1 MFLDFYKLRDQPFG
15 VTPDPRYL
23 YFSPGHR
30 EALASLFYGIET
42 GRGFL
47 SLVAEPGMGKT
58 TLLFQLL
65 QRWKGYVHSAFLF
78 QTQCDSRD
86 LIRYLLDDLGLK
98 SNGGED
104 IVRMHS
110 ELNEFLYRETKAG
123 RRVVVF
129 IDEAQNLSDTVL
141 ETVRLL
147 SDFEAP
153 DQKLLQI
160 ILAGQP
166 ELARRLSRPGLAQ
179 LHQRIAIQAR
189 LDALPVGEVVRY
201 VQHRL
206 QVAGYEGPDL
216 FTSGA
221 LELIADRSH
230 GIPRLINNICFNALS
245 LGCAM
250 QYRQI
255 DEATIKEAATDLSS
269 IDFPIHRPM
278 TPQRKA
284 ARAVSRELRP
294 SLKSLYIRIRGKFLE
309 RRVFQTMVLLLALC
323 SLGVYWGT
331 RTRPATAQPSTL
343 HTLNSASS
351 AASPSLGAPSDRR
364 VASTSDVLPSPANPR
379 AVAEKASVQSFAYVI
394 QPKDTL
400 RDLCV
405 SMLGR
410 YDSDVLSEIRELNPN
425 LRNPDHLDVGQ
436 EIRLPVSATK

>member
-1 MFLDFYKLRDQPFG
+1 MFLDFYKLREQPFG

-47 SLVAEPGMGKT
+47 SLIAEPGMGKT

-78 QTQCDSRD
+78 QTQCDSRE

-98 SNGGED
+98 IDGED

-110 ELNEFLYRETKAG
+110 ELNDFLYRETKAG

-129 IDEAQNLSDTVL
+129 IDEAQNLSDSVL

-153 DQKLLQI
+153 DKKLLQI

-166 ELARRLSRPGLAQ
+166 ELSERLSRPGLAQ
-179 LHQRIAIQAR
+179 LRQRIAIPAR
-189 LDALPVGEVVRY
+189 LEALPPGEVVRY
-201 VQHRL
+201 IHHRL

-216 FTSGA
+216 FTPAA
-221 LELIADRSH
+221 LDLIAQSSR

-250 QYRQI
+250 QKAEI
-255 DEATIKEAATDLSS
+255 DAGVVKEATEELSLGPSVPKGMSPKPQAARIATTNLRSSVEAGFNWIQRSLFGRRLISMGLLVLAIGSLGILMGKRTRSATLQLSVSSGLHSTSAARSQGPEPREEQRLAGPVTGQVSAETHQVAAGDSS
-269 IDFPIHRPM
+269 I
-278 TPQRKA
+278 K
-284 ARAVSRELRP
+284 
-294 SLKSLYIRIRGKFLE
+294 
-309 RRVFQTMVLLLALC
+309 
-323 SLGVYWGT
+323 
-331 RTRPATAQPSTL
+331 
-343 HTLNSASS
+343 
-351 AASPSLGAPSDRR
+351 
-364 VASTSDVLPSPANPR
+364 
-379 AVAEKASVQSFAYVI
+379 SFAYVI

-400 RDLCV
+400 RDLCM

-410 YDSDVLSEIRELNPN
+410 YDSAVLSEIRELNPH
-425 LRNPDHLDVGQ
+425 LKNPDHLDVGQ
-436 EIRLPVSATK
+436 EIRLPVSATN

>member
-1 MFLDFYKLRDQPFG
+1 MFLDFYKLREQPFG

-47 SLVAEPGMGKT
+47 SLIAEPGMGKT

-78 QTQCDSRD
+78 QTQCDSRE

-98 SNGGED
+98 SDGED
-104 IVRMHS
+104 IVQMHS
-110 ELNEFLYRETKAG
+110 ELNDFLYRETKAG

-129 IDEAQNLSDTVL
+129 IDEAQNLSDSVL

-153 DQKLLQI
+153 DKKLLQI

-166 ELARRLSRPGLAQ
+166 ELSERLSRPGLAQ
-179 LHQRIAIQAR
+179 LRQRIAIPAR
-189 LDALPVGEVVRY
+189 LEALAPREVARY

-216 FTSGA
+216 FSSAA
-221 LELIADRSH
+221 LELIAKSSR

-250 QYRQI
+250 QKTQI
-255 DEATIKEAATDLSS
+255 DATVAKEAAQELSAGLAVPKGVGS
-269 IDFPIHRPM
+269 QPRETRSVTASLQSSMESGFRRMQSSFLGRRLLSM
-278 TPQRKA
+278 T
-284 ARAVSRELRP
+284 
-294 SLKSLYIRIRGKFLE
+294 
-309 RRVFQTMVLLLALC
+309 LLLLVIG
-323 SLGVYWGT
+323 SLGIFLGK
-331 RTRPATAQPSTL
+331 RTRSATLQPYILSG
-343 HTLNSASS
+343 LNSASGAGS
-351 AASPSLGAPSDRR
+351 QGPESPAERHLISSVTGQASPEIRH
-364 VASTSDVLPSPANPR
+364 
-379 AVAEKASVQSFAYVI
+379 AEAGESSIKSFAYVV

-400 RDLCV
+400 RDLCM

-410 YDSDVLSEIRELNPN
+410 YDSAVLAEIRELNPD
-425 LRNPDHLDVGQ
+425 LKNPDHLDVGQ
-436 EIRLPVSATK
+436 EIRLPISATD